1 MLPPAEGSDTTDG
14 QESAKHEFQIFTYDD
29 RVTSADVLRSP
40 KLPQRGEPYQ
50 RYEWRDPFNWLA
62 DPSTGADYVRV
73 PEDQGGP
80 NVILADLIVTNREIR
95 RDASQPRLWHLTVS
109 YEGKTSPLNELPEVQ
124 SMDEQYQ
131 EYTNVDTHGRLVANS
146 ALDPFLGGMPRDRST
161 KVITITRNLPFSMWD
176 MDRGDDYK
184 HTLNQKPYI
193 LPRQGKTYPP
203 GTVRIKKITEQL
215 IPSARGVTPNTS
227 TYYWRVTIEL
237 MVDKSKYLKTDG
249 TYELTKHRY
258 IVADAGFN
266 WLDDSVTPARKKKI
280 MAQGADQVTEPQ
292 LLDGRGRVLPRPASS
307 PPDDKPIPLGFPD
320 GCLFWA
326 TATGEE
332 FTIPAPGVMAG
343 STAISVE
350 TVTQPTQISP
360 GGAFAL
366 NSDGS
371 FTYRSKAGFTGWDF
385 FTYRELLEVNEAGN
399 VYSDDLVVQI
409 LVGVRPVYLA
419 FDRYRYADWTAL
431 SALLEDW

>member
-1 MLPPAEGSDTTDG
+1 
-14 QESAKHEFQIFTYDD
+14 
-29 RVTSADVLRSP
+29 
-40 KLPQRGEPYQ
+40 
-50 RYEWRDPFNWLA
+50 
-62 DPSTGADYVRV
+62 
-73 PEDQGGP
+73 
-80 NVILADLIVTNREIR
+80 
-95 RDASQPRLWHLTVS
+95 
-109 YEGKTSPLNELPEVQ
+109 
-124 SMDEQYQ
+124 
-131 EYTNVDTHGRLVANS
+131 
-146 ALDPFLGGMPRDRST
+146 
-161 KVITITRNLPFSMWD
+161 
-176 MDRGDDYK
+176 
-184 HTLNQKPYI
+184 
-193 LPRQGKTYPP
+193 
-203 GTVRIKKITEQL
+203 
-215 IPSARGVTPNTS
+215 
-227 TYYWRVTIEL
+227 
-237 MVDKSKYLKTDG
+237 
-249 TYELTKHRY
+249 
-258 IVADAGFN
+258 
-266 WLDDSVTPARKKKI
+266 
-280 MAQGADQVTEPQ
+280 
-292 LLDGRGRVLPRPASS
+292 
-307 PPDDKPIPLGFPD
+307 
-320 GCLFWA
+320 LFWA